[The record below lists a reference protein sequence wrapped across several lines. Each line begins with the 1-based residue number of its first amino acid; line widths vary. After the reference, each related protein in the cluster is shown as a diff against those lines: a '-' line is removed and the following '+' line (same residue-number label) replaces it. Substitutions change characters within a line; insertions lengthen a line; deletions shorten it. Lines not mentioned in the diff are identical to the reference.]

1 MTQSLFSLLFIHST
15 ATRRNLV
22 SFGSY
27 KHVKIWYQRLC
38 SRNFSR
44 WVEIRIRQL
53 RSGLFK
59 FEACLSSSKRTAVSR
74 HTYIANIGIIFDV
87 GPTYWSGTG
96 AWRDIVPLSFQ
107 NEGLRGRRYLF
118 IHRSSSPFKPVLSS
132 IIGNYVVYQ
141 DRREKNLLQLFAH
154 PEN

>member
-1 MTQSLFSLLFIHST
+1 MSKSGI
-15 ATRRNLV
+15 
-22 SFGSY
+22 
-27 KHVKIWYQRLC
+27 KDC

-44 WVEIRIRQL
+44 LVEIRIRQL